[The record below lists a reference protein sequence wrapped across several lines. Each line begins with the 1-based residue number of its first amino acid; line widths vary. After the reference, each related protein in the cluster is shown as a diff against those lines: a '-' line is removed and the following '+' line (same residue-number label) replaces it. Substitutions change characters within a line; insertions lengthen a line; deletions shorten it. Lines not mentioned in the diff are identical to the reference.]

1 MRILRI
7 ISVENLKSLYYM
19 FNNDVALSNINVS
32 FLSDKENYFINY
44 INESRIGNKKDAV
57 LKVYDDNFTNNL
69 SRMS

>member
-1 MRILRI
+1 
-7 ISVENLKSLYYM
+7 M

-44 INESRIGNKKDAV
+44 INESRIGNKKDAI